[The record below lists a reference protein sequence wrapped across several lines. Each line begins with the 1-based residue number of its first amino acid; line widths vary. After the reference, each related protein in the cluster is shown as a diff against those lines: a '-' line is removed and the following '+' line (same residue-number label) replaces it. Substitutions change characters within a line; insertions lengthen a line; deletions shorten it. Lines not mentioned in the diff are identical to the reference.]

1 MAGSVTVTY
10 SAKVLPSSNR
20 KLKIVNVAWTADAAD
35 GSVPNTT
42 LSGLY
47 GYFVKAITNP
57 GSTAPTANYDIK
69 LLDAEDQTADA
80 ANSALMDRHTTNTEI
95 VIPSAPP
102 LLCGD
107 YTFNLTNNSVNSAT
121 GVLILFIDER

>member
-10 SAKVLPSSNR
+10 SSKAMPRGTKIKV
-20 KLKIVNVAWTADAAD
+20 VNVAWTADAAD

-47 GYFVKAITNP
+47 GKLVKAITNP
-57 GSTAPTANYDIK
+57 GSTAPTDNYDIK
-69 LLDAEDQTADA
+69 LLDAEDSTADA
-80 ANSALMDRHTTNTEI
+80 LANNLADRDTANTEVVLPTI
-95 VIPSAPP
+95 PP

-107 YTFNLTNNSVNSAT
+107 YTFNLSGNSVNSAT
-121 GVLILFIDER
+121 GVCILFIEEI